1 MIDQTAV
8 IRAQGLAPN
17 ERITIQA
24 ELVDRKGESWVSHAD
39 FIADPQGTVDTSKQ
53 PPAAGS
59 YNQLS
64 PMGLIWSMLPASK
77 NVGVYIPPENFGPQ
91 IIRFQLLRNG
101 ASLATAVLQQ
111 VWLADGIHQIKLEGA
126 LHGVLFEPETSGPHP
141 GVLVLGGSEGGAPL
155 HPAAWLA
162 SHGYAALA
170 LAYFRYEGLPP
181 KLEAIPLEYF
191 GQALAW
197 MRNRPEIASDR
208 IGVMGTSRGGEL
220 ALQLGSMYPSIK
232 TVVAYVPAN
241 TRYGACCGGTHVR
254 YAWTWK
260 GLPLVHLLR
269 YDEHD
274 PTLIMQA
281 TIDVE
286 HTHGPILVISGTDDK
301 IWDSSRMAD
310 AVVSRLKQAHFPY
323 PFERLKYAH
332 AGHRAGHPA
341 ITPAWHG
348 TVRHPVSGTAE
359 NYGGSAEGDALSSI
373 DAIPKVL
380 QFLEQGLQGTQ

>member
-1 MIDQTAV
+1 MVDESAV
-8 IRAQGLAPN
+8 IRAHGLDPN

-24 ELVDRKGESWVSHAD
+24 ELVDRTGASWVSRAD
-39 FIADPQGTVDTSKQ
+39 FIADGQGTVDASKQ
-53 PPAAGS
+53 APSAGS
-59 YNQLS
+59 YHELS
-64 PMGLIWSMLPASK
+64 PMGLIWSMRPTAK
-77 NVGVYIPPENFGPQ
+77 DVNVYMPPEHFDPQ
-91 IIRFQLLRNG
+91 TIRFELLCKG
-101 ASLATAVLQQ
+101 APVSTAELQQ
-111 VWLADGIHQIKLEGA
+111 VWLADGIRQIKLEGA
-126 LHGVLFEPETSGPHP
+126 LHGVLFEPAIGPHP

-155 HPAAWLA
+155 RPAMWLA

-170 LAYFRYEGLPP
+170 LPYFRYEGLPQ
-181 KLEAIPLEYF
+181 KLQAIPLEYF

-197 MRNRPEIASDR
+197 MKTRSEILSDH

-220 ALQLGSMYPSIK
+220 ALQLGAMYPSIK
-232 TVVAYVPAN
+232 TVVAFVPAN
-241 TRYGACCGGTHVR
+241 TRHGACCGNTNVR

-269 YDEHD
+269 PDEHD
-274 PTLIMQA
+274 PAVIMQA

-301 IWDSSRMAD
+301 IWDSTSMAD
-310 AVVSRLKQAHFPY
+310 AVVARLKQSHFPY
-323 PFERLKYAH
+323 PFEHLSYPH

-348 TVRHPVSGTAE
+348 TVRHPVSGKPE
-359 NYGGSAEGDALSSI
+359 NYGGSAEGDALSTL

-380 QFLEQGLQGTQ
+380 QFLERGLADSQ